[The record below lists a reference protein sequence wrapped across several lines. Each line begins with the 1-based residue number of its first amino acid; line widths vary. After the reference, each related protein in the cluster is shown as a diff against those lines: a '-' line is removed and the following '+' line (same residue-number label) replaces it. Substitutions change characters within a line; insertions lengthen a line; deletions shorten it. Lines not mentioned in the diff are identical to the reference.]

1 MVLIQA
7 SNEESIRHSLRPS
20 LHLECGVHG
29 GRGKNR
35 FQALLLLP
43 AFLLETQGWGEG
55 AAGVEGNLGN
65 SVSFGVKWVRL

>member
-1 MVLIQA
+1 M
-7 SNEESIRHSLRPS
+7 
-20 LHLECGVHG
+20 HG